1 MNFVLT
7 RFQKF
12 NITSVLL
19 ITQHNINSSLT
30 PLRFSGWRENFT
42 FFKFL
47 DDTYNTL
54 TTKIQIKNQLNIFSF
69 LFINY
74 TSLQLFDS
82 VKNK

>member
-1 MNFVLT
+1 MNFAFAG
-7 RFQKF
+7 FQKF
-12 NITSVLL
+12 YITSILF
-19 ITQHNINSSLT
+19 ITQHNINSALT
-30 PLRFSGWRENFT
+30 PLRFSSWRENFT